1 MTLIQPALSLLRHY
15 SMPTNSSPSTINT
28 KLNIREQVYSLLR
41 SRMRAGAISFED
53 RLVDH
58 EIAAELHVSRMPV
71 REALL
76 QLKNEGLVDGTS
88 RGFVLRQ
95 FTPTDIAQLFE
106 IRILLEPEA
115 AISACKNAT
124 LEGLANMNLYAQAA
138 EKAHLEDSAIDY
150 MQANDNFR
158 DTWLNMSTNP
168 HLRDMI
174 FRLSDH
180 VETVRLAT
188 LREAP
193 YRALSLES
201 TQHLLQAFLEE
212 NLEKVQQAVRFNL
225 KNAALSYYA
234 TLDGLLEKS

>member
-1 MTLIQPALSLLRHY
+1 MQ
-15 SMPTNSSPSTINT
+15 TNNPPSVINT
-28 KLNIREQVYSLLR
+28 KRNIREQVYYLLR
-41 SRMRAGAISFED
+41 SRMRSGEIAFED

-58 EIAAELHVSRMPV
+58 EIAAELRVSRMPV

-115 AISACKNAT
+115 AVSACQNAT
-124 LEGLANMNLYAQAA
+124 LEGLANMNIYAQAA
-138 EKAHLEDSAIDY
+138 EKAHNEDSALDY

-158 DTWLNMSTNP
+158 GTWLSMSTNP
-168 HLRDMI
+168 HLRSMI

-180 VETVRLAT
+180 VEAVRLAT
-188 LREAP
+188 LRESQ
-193 YRALSLES
+193 YRAVSLDA
-201 TQHLLQAFLEE
+201 TQQLLQAFLKE
-212 NLEKVQQAVRFNL
+212 NTEQVNQTVRFNL
-225 KNAALSYYA
+225 RHAALSYYA
-234 TLDGLLEKS
+234 TLDSLLEKN

>member
-1 MTLIQPALSLLRHY
+1 MQ
-15 SMPTNSSPSTINT
+15 TNSPPSTINT
-28 KLNIREQVYSLLR
+28 KRNIREQVYSLLR
-41 SRMRAGAISFED
+41 SRMRSGEIKFKD

-115 AISACKNAT
+115 AVSACKNAT
-124 LEGLANMNLYAQAA
+124 LEGLASMNLYTQAA
-138 EKAHLEDSAIDY
+138 EKAHLEDSALEY

-158 DTWLNMSTNP
+158 YTWLNMSTNP
-168 HLRDMI
+168 HLRSMI

-188 LREAP
+188 LRESQ
-193 YRALSLES
+193 YRALSLDS
-201 TQHLLQAFLEE
+201 TQRLLQAFLEE
-212 NLEKVQQAVRFNL
+212 NIEQVQQAVRFNL
-225 KNAALSYYA
+225 RHAALSYYA
-234 TLDGLLEKS
+234 TLDGLLDKNESEHNKN